1 MLMDTGENE
10 ILVLGDGD
18 FSYSASLV
26 PSMNQYNLTST
37 VFLSLEE
44 LLSTYGDG
52 ECNILYYLCIFL
64 HSQLYISM
72 TSFL

>member
-26 PSMNQYNLTST
+26 PSIYQYNLTST

-52 ECNILYYLCIFL
+52 ECNILYY
-64 HSQLYISM
+64 
-72 TSFL
+72 